1 MRSRGLATSRARARL
16 ATLVLVGSLAAF
28 TPVGVA
34 AAQVTT
40 VETVPPAVDADGRTA
55 DERIDQV
62 VVLLRILGVV
72 LVVGTAGY
80 WWRTRPST
88 VARLATA
95 EPVLDDRA
103 GSTEVVG

>member
-1 MRSRGLATSRARARL
+1 MSRARARMAAL
-16 ATLVLVGSLAAF
+16 LMVGTLAAF
-28 TPVGVA
+28 APAGLA

-40 VETVPPAVDADGRTA
+40 VETLPPAVDADGRTA

-62 VVLLRILGVV
+62 VVLLRILGAV

-80 WWRTRPST
+80 WWRTRPAT
-88 VARLATA
+88 VERLAAA
-95 EPVLDDRA
+95 EPVLDEWT

>member
-1 MRSRGLATSRARARL
+1 MSRARARL
-16 ATLVLVGSLAAF
+16 ATLLLLGSLVAF
-28 TPVGVA
+28 APAGVA

-80 WWRTRPST
+80 WWRTRPAT
-88 VARLATA
+88 VERLAA
-95 EPVLDDRA
+95 AKPVLEERA

>member
-1 MRSRGLATSRARARL
+1 MVSSRARARL
-16 ATLVLVGSLAAF
+16 TMLLLVGTLVTLTPAGVG
-28 TPVGVA
+28 

-40 VETVPPAVDADGRTA
+40 VETVPPAMDASGRTA

-88 VARLATA
+88 IERLAGS
-95 EPVLDDRA
+95 EVEV
-103 GSTEVVG
+103 GSTEVSG